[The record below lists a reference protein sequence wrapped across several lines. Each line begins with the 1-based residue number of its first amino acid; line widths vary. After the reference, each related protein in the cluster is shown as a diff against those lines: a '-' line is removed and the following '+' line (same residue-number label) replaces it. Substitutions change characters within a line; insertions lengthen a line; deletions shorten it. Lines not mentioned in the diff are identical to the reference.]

1 MAFADDITLK
11 DSAAASKTFSRQL
24 SEPNRCTWIDTS
36 ITDPTTPR
44 TMRISHR
51 KEALKGMPGEFQDRH
66 TIEVMVVKKDA
77 VTGKPYMQTI
87 SVGVQYPLTGP
98 LVRADLDHLLAF
110 LKDATNG
117 MLVVTA
123 HMDKLLRSEI

>member
-1 MAFADDITLK
+1 MAYADDITLK

-51 KEALKGMPGEFQDRH
+51 KEALKAYPGEYQDRH
-66 TIEVMVVKKDA
+66 TIEFVTIKKDA
-77 VTGKPYMQTI
+77 AGRPYSQIATF
-87 SVGVQYPLTGP
+87 SVQYPLTGP
-98 LVRADLDHLLAF
+98 LVRADLDHELAF

-123 HMDKLLRSEI
+123 HIDKLLRSEL